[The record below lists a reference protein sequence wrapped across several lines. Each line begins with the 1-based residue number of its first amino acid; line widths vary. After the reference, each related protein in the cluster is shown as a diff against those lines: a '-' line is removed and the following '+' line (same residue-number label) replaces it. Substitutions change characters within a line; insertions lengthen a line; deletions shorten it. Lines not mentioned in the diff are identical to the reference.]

1 MHERVRK
8 YIWMMSH
15 AWACAGTQSTL
26 VRTTYIRYC
35 TNAYKIKDRI
45 ALHTTKL
52 SVVAMTPPTIV
63 VGCDGSNPLPVN
75 LVMRR
80 YYGHRQVMS
89 PTRCLRVG
97 EYSSV
102 IESGSIPGHDC

>member
-1 MHERVRK
+1 MSIPSKPDVQIKGPLSMHEQVRT

-35 TNAYKIKDRI
+35 TNVYKIKDRI
-45 ALHTTKL
+45 ALQATKL

-75 LVMRR
+75 LEMRR
-80 YYGHRQVMS
+80 YYGHQ
-89 PTRCLRVG
+89 
-97 EYSSV
+97 
-102 IESGSIPGHDC
+102 